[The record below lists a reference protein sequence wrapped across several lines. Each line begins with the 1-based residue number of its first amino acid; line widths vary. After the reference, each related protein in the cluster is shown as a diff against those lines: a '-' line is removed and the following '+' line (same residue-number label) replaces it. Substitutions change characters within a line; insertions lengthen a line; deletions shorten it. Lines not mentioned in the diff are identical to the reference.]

1 MTTPR
6 DNSSLAEASAGRHVA
21 QFHRDAEAL
30 SESAYLFLEGGLRRG
45 TSVVII
51 ATPANAERLL
61 THLSAGKFHPTALRD
76 AGQLE
81 VLDAA
86 TVLEQ
91 CMSGGGPEWGRF
103 RATLGAVL
111 DRARAAGH
119 GTRIYADTTGML
131 WQDGNT
137 DAAIRIEELWNALG
151 QIFPFALYCG
161 YMLDTQSEE
170 SYGGPLEEIGRT
182 HTEIVGT
189 IEDERFARTASVTFR
204 AASGRCCGSSGT
216 CRLRPPASPSARVT
230 TTKTPAR
237 RIRPTSACTSAR
249 SRPRGASSAA
259 PTHRSPCNP
268 RSWAR

>member
-189 IEDERFARTASVTFR
+189 IEDERFAAALDRASKEIFGISLSQMAGVTKQDGERRFPSGQRTMLWVKRNLPSSTARLAER
-204 AASGRCCGSSGT
+204 ARHYYKDA
-216 CRLRPPASPSARVT
+216 RP
-230 TTKTPAR
+230 
-237 RIRPTSACTSAR
+237 
-249 SRPRGASSAA
+249 
-259 PTHRSPCNP
+259 
-268 RSWAR
+268 

>member
-111 DRARAAGH
+111 DRARAVGH

-189 IEDERFARTASVTFR
+189 IEDERFAAALDRASKEIFGISLSQMAGVTKQDGERRFPSGQRTMLWVKRNLPSSTARLAER
-204 AASGRCCGSSGT
+204 ARHYYKDA
-216 CRLRPPASPSARVT
+216 RP
-230 TTKTPAR
+230 
-237 RIRPTSACTSAR
+237 
-249 SRPRGASSAA
+249 
-259 PTHRSPCNP
+259 
-268 RSWAR
+268 

>member
-111 DRARAAGH
+111 DRARAVGH

-189 IEDERFARTASVTFR
+189 IEDERFAAALDRASKEIFGISLSQMAGVTKQDGERRFPSGQRTMLWVKRNLPSSTARLAER
-204 AASGRCCGSSGT
+204 ARHYY
-216 CRLRPPASPSARVT
+216 
-230 TTKTPAR
+230 KDAR
-237 RIRPTSACTSAR
+237 R
-249 SRPRGASSAA
+249 
-259 PTHRSPCNP
+259 
-268 RSWAR
+268 